1 MVSMDHLGRA
11 KSQRAEVRSALG
23 ELEAAVAAPVA
34 DADVWRKTAAGA
46 VDRMETALDAHVD
59 VTEGPDGLFANVL
72 RDAPRLA
79 HGIDVLRREHEELR
93 SAVHSLAERLKG
105 QVDVGEARE
114 DALALMGA
122 IVRHRH
128 RGADLVYDAYQTDL
142 GGG

>member
-1 MVSMDHLGRA
+1 MDHLGRA
-11 KSQRAEVRSALG
+11 RTQRAEVRSALG
-23 ELEAAVAAPVA
+23 DLEAAVAAPVS
-34 DADVWRKTAAGA
+34 DVDLWRKAAAGA
-46 VDRMETALDAHVD
+46 VDRMESALDAHVD
-59 VTEGPDGLFANVL
+59 VTEGDEGLFANVL

-79 HGIDVLRREHEELR
+79 HGIDVLRHEHEELVA
-93 SAVHSLAERLKG
+93 AVRALAARLEG
-105 QVDVGEARE
+105 PVDVGEARE

>member
-1 MVSMDHLGRA
+1 MDHLGRA
-11 KSQRAEVRSALG
+11 RTQRAEVRSALG
-23 ELEAAVAAPVA
+23 GLEAAVAAPVS
-34 DADVWRKTAAGA
+34 DADLWRKAAAGA

-59 VTEGPDGLFANVL
+59 VTEGEEGLFANVL

-79 HGIDVLRREHEELR
+79 HGIDVLRREHEELVA
-93 SAVHSLAERLKG
+93 AVRSLAARLG
-105 QVDVGEARE
+105 GPVDVGEARE

>member
-1 MVSMDHLGRA
+1 MDHLRRA
-11 KSQRAEVRSALG
+11 RTQRAEVRSALG
-23 ELEAAVAAPVA
+23 ELEAAFAAPVV
-34 DADVWRKTAAGA
+34 DVDLWRKTALGA
-46 VDRMETALDAHVD
+46 ADRMETALDAHVD

-79 HGIDVLRREHEELR
+79 HGVEVLRREHDELR
-93 SAVHSLAERLKG
+93 TAVRALAARLESE
-105 QVDVGEARE
+105 VEVAEARE

-122 IVRHRH
+122 VVRHRH